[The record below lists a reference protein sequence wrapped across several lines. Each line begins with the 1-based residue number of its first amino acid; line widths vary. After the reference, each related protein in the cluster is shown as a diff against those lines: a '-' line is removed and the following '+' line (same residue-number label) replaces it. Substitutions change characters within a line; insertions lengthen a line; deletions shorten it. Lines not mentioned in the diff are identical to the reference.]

1 MAIVKKKTT
10 KILCL
15 HSSIVCS
22 KNKEEEEKHKIKN
35 TMKNGR
41 EEEKKP
47 NDNLIFS
54 HVNHTFFILD
64 S

>member
-1 MAIVKKKTT
+1 MAVVETRAT

-15 HSSIVCS
+15 CSSIVCS
-22 KNKEEEEKHKIKN
+22 KNKEEEEKHKIGN

-41 EEEKKP
+41 EKEKEP

-54 HVNHTFFILD
+54 RVNHTFFILD
-64 S
+64 P